1 MFGMFV
7 KLLDKWEFIKSPNS
21 DLPSHFHNTIT
32 KIDTLN
38 FNPDLQVVG
47 KYHTIL
53 HEFIPTQRRFAI
65 LKIRISTD

>member
-32 KIDTLN
+32 KIDTLITT
-38 FNPDLQVVG
+38 VY
-47 KYHTIL
+47 KS
-53 HEFIPTQRRFAI
+53 EFLIFI
-65 LKIRISTD
+65 FVRISKVNWRCSY